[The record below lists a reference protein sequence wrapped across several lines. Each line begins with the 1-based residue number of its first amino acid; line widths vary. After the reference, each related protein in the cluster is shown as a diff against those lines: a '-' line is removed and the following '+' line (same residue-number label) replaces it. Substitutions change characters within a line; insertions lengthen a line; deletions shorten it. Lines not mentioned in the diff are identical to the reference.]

1 MSSGPL
7 TVAGESLGPANG
19 GAPSAK
25 RRGIFV
31 RPGQPGRRAPGKG
44 GRAANSAALE
54 DRSEGDGRRAVP
66 GYDHSPAG
74 EEITFRTL
82 ASTMDFTANY
92 LVEGDRAT
100 AVGLTAVGFVLGPF
114 VYLGHE
120 MAWEK
125 FGAPRHAATMAV
137 AATSVAWA
145 GSGPRAAIARGGAP
159 GQARLSRG
167 GARRTRRGH
176 GERRRAGS
184 GQDGGS
190 GTDQAGPV
198 PINVTR
204 L

>member
-1 MSSGPL
+1 
-7 TVAGESLGPANG
+7 
-19 GAPSAK
+19 
-25 RRGIFV
+25 
-31 RPGQPGRRAPGKG
+31 
-44 GRAANSAALE
+44 LE

-125 FGAPRHAATMAV
+125 FGASRPAETMAV
-137 AATSVAWA
+137 AATSVA
-145 GSGPRAAIARGGAP
+145 
-159 GQARLSRG
+159 
-167 GARRTRRGH
+167 
-176 GERRRAGS
+176 
-184 GQDGGS
+184 
-190 GTDQAGPV
+190 
-198 PINVTR
+198 
-204 L
+204 